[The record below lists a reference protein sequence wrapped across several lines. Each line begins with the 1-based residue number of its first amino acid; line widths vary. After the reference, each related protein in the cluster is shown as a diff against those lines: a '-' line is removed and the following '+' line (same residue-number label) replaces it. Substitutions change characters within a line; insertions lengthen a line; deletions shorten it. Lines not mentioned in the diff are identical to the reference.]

1 MPVLSRLDRGMQ
13 SAMEMLPLQRGRVV
27 AHSFNC
33 NFVFVDMRLADALV
47 QIIFYIT
54 SLKKNINRK
63 SVVKDLD

>member
-47 QIIFYIT
+47 EYFAKLIKVIQGY
-54 SLKKNINRK
+54 LK
-63 SVVKDLD
+63 